1 MLATPT
7 GTAADLSARRRA
19 VTAACDPVLGSVS
32 RDQVQ
37 VHRRF
42 TYVSGF
48 IAHVTE
54 KGLGQLQA
62 NPAVVAIDAPQTG
75 SAALAQSVPQ
85 IRADAV
91 HRRDDG
97 GQGVTVAVL
106 DTGVD
111 STHPDL
117 AGSIVDEQCFCSN
130 NCCPDGTANQS
141 GPGSATK
148 AVLHGTHVTGIIV
161 SKGLVA
167 PAGVAPAAKVVAV
180 KVLDDSG
187 YGQLWDWIS
196 ALDWIAANRPDVQAV
211 NMSLESETKFF
222 GPCDSA
228 DATAIAFAQVIGA
241 LRDRGTLT
249 FVASGNYGL
258 YHGMSSPAC
267 ISSAVAVGAVS
278 KHDAI
283 APYSDADLG
292 LDLLAPGG
300 MPSAP
305 DVQPSEGIVSTGLAH
320 SAQALFGTSMATP
333 HATGTA
339 ALLLAFAPTL
349 SADELEGILKSTGMP
364 IRDGRNGLVYPRLN
378 TLAALNAAVNATR
391 PLSGGG
397 TRAGD
402 CLVEW
407 TVNPPEIATTLPYVS
422 LICRDND
429 PSCDQ
434 DQTVGQC
441 TFALSACFNVTDRRL
456 PRCSTGSPIVEYRV
470 LSPPQSGSAADA
482 SNAAALRAAV
492 PPLPLADQNA
502 CTGSI
507 PIVVPVGQQPR
518 SKSVRSY
525 ARAADGRRDS
535 DRLRL
540 TCLPANP

>member
-407 TVNPPEIATTLPYVS
+407 NVNPPEIATTLPYVS